1 MVSQNSDSQ
10 AAPVPKP
17 LLVTRTMQVPPD
29 CASTRNSDV
38 SGLSASGSLP
48 MRAAQSSS

>member
-10 AAPVPKP
+10 SAPLPKP
-17 LLVTRTMQVPPD
+17 LLVTRTMHVPPD
-29 CASTRNSDV
+29 CASTMNSEV
-38 SGLSASGSLP
+38 RGLSASGSLP

>member
-1 MVSQNSDSQ
+1 MSSHHSDSQ
-10 AAPVPKP
+10 SAPVPKP
-17 LLVTRTMQVPPD
+17 LLVTRTTQVPPD